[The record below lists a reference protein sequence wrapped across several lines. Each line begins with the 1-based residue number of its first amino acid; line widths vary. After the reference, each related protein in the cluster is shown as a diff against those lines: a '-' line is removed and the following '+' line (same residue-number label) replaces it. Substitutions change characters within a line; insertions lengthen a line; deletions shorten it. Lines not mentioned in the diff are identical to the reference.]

1 MAAPVCACARLVV
14 KFTYPEVSLYSR
26 NYPVFDILAPR
37 FPPEMSSSRSVGGW
51 IYSEGAL
58 D

>member
-14 KFTYPEVSLYSR
+14 KFTYPEVSLYSQ

-37 FPPEMSSSRSVGGW
+37 FPPEMS
-51 IYSEGAL
+51 
-58 D
+58 